1 MIESKQPHYTTPQS
15 GISGHLEVF
24 ATSHLEILGHG
35 RKTTSLMAFVSSFFI
50 QSYFLF
56 GNPQQHARFGL
67 SPFPV
72 IVAHEGSEE
81 SPMVAWTSICHV
93 ILGWLPCILWR
104 GDNLVVV
111 ALQFH
116 RATTHGS
123 FLVGGWE
130 PQPIWKICGSYNG
143 SFPRV
148 NKTYLK
154 PPPSC
159 LKLFREKVGQH
170 YSDKP
175 VNFIMA
181 ILGVSFIAY
190 LLRVCFCLTS

>member
-1 MIESKQPHYTTPQS
+1 MSE
-15 GISGHLEVF
+15 ISGHLEVF

-35 RKTTSLMAFVSSFFI
+35 RKTTSCLAWWPLFQVF

-56 GNPQQHARFGL
+56 GNPQQYARFGL

-72 IVAHEGSEE
+72 IVAHEGFIGIPW
-81 SPMVAWTSICHV
+81 SPEHRKCHV
-93 ILGWLPCILWR
+93 ILGWRLHASSWL

-116 RATTHGS
+116 RATTHVS

-148 NKTYLK
+148 NRTYLK

-159 LKLFREKVGQH
+159 L
-170 YSDKP
+170 
-175 VNFIMA
+175 
-181 ILGVSFIAY
+181 
-190 LLRVCFCLTS
+190 